1 MATGSLRF
9 VVVTMNGHLLG
20 ALERAGRK
28 AADAGVDLRVHV
40 AADWGTDPEALD
52 ACRRDLETAE
62 LVLVSQLFLEEHATA
77 VRDVLEENRDRY
89 RALVCI
95 LSEGELVHLT
105 RMGKL
110 DMSSGGDEKRSKW
123 HPLSVLKRLKGERK
137 SGGTS
142 GKRQM
147 MVLRTVPKILRFLPG
162 AAQDLRAY
170 MLTLQAWLS
179 GSQPNLL
186 ALLLLL
192 ADRYGELDTGRDVP
206 ELRRYPDEGLYHP
219 SLRGGRGTP
228 QGITERLDELPAPA
242 EPVGTVGLL
251 IMRSY
256 VLAGNTAHYDAVIH
270 ALEGR
275 GLRVIPAFA
284 AGLDNRSVVA
294 RYFQGAGGSSSFGGS
309 AGRVRGTDTDVRK
322 TNGSVEGPDA
332 GVRTPNGGVNEP
344 DTGITETH
352 ASPRSHAP
360 GTGPAGSASGIDAV
374 ASLTGFSLVGGPAY
388 NDAASARTMLE
399 ELDVP
404 CLTLVPL
411 EFQTVE
417 EWEED
422 DRGLNPLQTALM
434 VSVPELD
441 GSVAPHVFGGR
452 VAGADGPARDTS
464 PVPERVERVA
474 ERLLHMVRLRRRERA
489 ERKLAVVLFNFP
501 PNAGAVGS
509 AAYLDVWA
517 SLHRTL
523 EHLASQG
530 YSVDVP
536 ESPDVLRDAVLGGN
550 AERWGTPAH
559 VAARTPV
566 DDYLREARWL
576 DEIEAV
582 WGAAPGR
589 ELTDGRSLFVLGAR
603 MGNVFVGVQPP
614 FGIEGDPMRLLFEG
628 GYAPTHAFANFYRWL
643 QKDFGADAYLHF
655 GTHGALEF
663 LPGKHVGMSAACWP
677 DRLLGDVPNF
687 YLYAANNP
695 SEGTLAKRRTAATL
709 VTYLTPSVT
718 QAGLYRGLLEL
729 RANLDRLAGLDPAED
744 ADERASL
751 VEAVAARCEDLDLAF
766 EGEDDLPSLRGR
778 LLEMEYALIPH
789 GLHVLGESAG
799 PEERAD
805 VLLAVARAGRPER
818 DLEPLDEMLGAGAT
832 GNGAS
837 GHGREQ
843 AATHQHE
850 AGGAAANGPAA
861 DAIRTLVADG
871 PRAGRRALESLG
883 LARDVAGRLADYLHE
898 TDAALQRN
906 GELDGLV
913 RALDGRF
920 VPPTPGGDLIRQ
932 PEVLPTG
939 RNLYAFDPYRIPSP
953 AAMAEGRRLVDALL
967 ERAGGDGPLP
977 ETVAMVLW
985 GTDNM
990 KRDGAPVAQ
999 ALALLGAE
1007 PRFDSYGRLAGA
1019 RLVPLEELGRPRIDV
1034 VMTTSGVFRDLL
1046 PLQLK
1051 LLAEAV
1057 RMAALADEPDEDNYV
1072 RTHARAQAE
1081 ALGCSLEDAALRVFS
1096 NAQGAYGANV
1106 NLMVDRSVWEEED
1119 ALADAFLKRK
1129 SFAYGADGQA
1139 RANPALL
1146 ERALEGVGFTFQNLD
1161 SVELGVTD
1169 VDQYFDSL
1177 GGLTRLA
1184 TRNAGRDVPAY
1195 IGDETRGSARVRS
1208 LEEQVE
1214 LEARTRILNPRWYE
1228 GMLGHGYQG
1237 VRELENRV
1245 TAAVGWSATTGTVPE
1260 WVYQRVGETFVLDPE
1275 MRERLS
1281 ELNPHATAGMAARLV
1296 EAVDRGY
1303 WAPDDETLDELHEIT
1318 DELEDRMEG
1327 IEPEYAA

>member
-40 AADWGTDPEALD
+40 AADWGNDPEALD
-52 ACRRDLETAE
+52 ACRQDLETAE

-110 DMSSGGDEKRSKW
+110 DMSSGGDEERGKW

-137 SGGTS
+137 GGGAS

-192 ADRYGELDTGRDVP
+192 AERYGELDTGRDVP

-219 SLRGGRGTP
+219 SLSGARGTP

-242 EPVGTVGLL
+242 DAVGTVGLL

-294 RYFQGAGGSSSFGGS
+294 RYFQG
-309 AGRVRGTDTDVRK
+309 
-322 TNGSVEGPDA
+322 
-332 GVRTPNGGVNEP
+332 GV
-344 DTGITETH
+344 
-352 ASPRSHAP
+352 
-360 GTGPAGSASGIDAV
+360 DAV

-452 VAGADGPARDTS
+452 VAGAEGPARDTS

-523 EHLASQG
+523 EHLEAQG

-536 ESPDVLRDAVLGGN
+536 ESSDALREAVLGGN

-589 ELTDGRSLFVLGAR
+589 ELTDGRSLYVLGAR

-695 SEGTLAKRRTAATL
+695 SEGTLAKRRAAATL

-729 RANLDRLAGLDPAED
+729 RANLDRLAGLDTAED

-766 EGEDDLPSLRGR
+766 QGEEDLPSLRSR

-805 VLLAVARAGRPER
+805 LLLAVARAGRPER
-818 DLEPLDEMLGAGAT
+818 DLEPLDEMLGWVAD
-832 GNGAS
+832 GNGAP
-837 GHGREQ
+837 GQGREHDAAHPHDAGS
-843 AATHQHE
+843 AAT
-850 AGGAAANGPAA
+850 NGKAA
-861 DAIRTLVADG
+861 DAIHTLVADG
-871 PRAGRRALESLG
+871 PRAGCRAMESLG
-883 LARDVAGRLADYLHE
+883 LPRDVAGRLTDYLHE
-898 TDAALQRN
+898 TDTALQTN

-953 AAMAEGRRLVDALL
+953 AAMAEGRRLVEALL
-967 ERAGGDGPLP
+967 ERAAAGTGGTAFP

-1072 RTHARAQAE
+1072 RRHALAQAE

-1139 RANPALL
+1139 RSNPALL

-1184 TRNAGRDVPAY
+1184 TRNAGHDVPAY

-1245 TAAVGWSATTGTVPE
+1245 TAAVGWSATTGTVPQ